1 MLHLLCVGSWR
12 GPMTLYLSA
21 EKNPSVQN
29 TNFFKLLFPR
39 SEILAWASHTSCTC
53 LCMFQGTSP
62 AGWALYGPADTELW
76 AAKKTR
82 QIWANLKMQQNSV
95 GEWRIVYLAGA
106 VVVDAVFV
114 PGLLDSFREVLDKF
128 LNLLQVR
135 VFKVRKWEAQ
145 VCLVRPCMQF
155 V

>member
-1 MLHLLCVGSWR
+1 MLHLSYDIIFISRKKPACS
-12 GPMTLYLSA
+12 
-21 EKNPSVQN
+21 EH
-29 TNFFKLLFPR
+29 KLFLNFPR
-39 SEILAWASHTSCTC
+39 SEKLAWASHTSCTC

-82 QIWANLKMQQNSV
+82 QIWANLKMRQNSV
-95 GEWRIVYLAGA
+95 GEWRIAYLAGA